1 MLSGFHPLVSRWF
14 LQSIGEP
21 TSAQRRGWDAIRS
34 GRHTLIAAPTG
45 SGKTLAAFLTAIDE
59 LVRDGCASP
68 LPDEVRVVYVSPL
81 KALSADI
88 HKNLAEPR
96 RGIRRLG
103 EEAGIEVP
111 RLTAAVR
118 TGDTTSSER
127 AAMLKTPPHILVTTP
142 ESLYL
147 LLTAERSR
155 QMLRSVRTVI
165 VDEIHAVIGTRRGSH
180 LALTLERLE
189 AVCAESAGSSTVAQ
203 GAGTGLQR
211 IGLSATQKPIE
222 EVARFL
228 VGNDDARG
236 ECFVIDEGHRRAMD
250 LAIEVPPSPLTAVMA
265 HEVWQ
270 EYYDRLAVLIGEHK
284 TTLVFVNTRRLAER
298 VARHLA
304 DRLGDE
310 SVTAHHGSLSKERRL
325 DAEHRLKGG
334 SLKALVATASL
345 ELGIDIGHVDL
356 VCQIGSPHRI
366 ATLLQRVGRSG
377 HSIAGVPKGRLFP
390 ESLDDLVECA
400 ALLRASRRGELDAI
414 VSHDAPLDVL
424 AQQITAET
432 SCTGCSED
440 DLFALTQKAW
450 PYRALSRT
458 DFDAVVAMVSDGFAT
473 PRGRRSALVH
483 RDEVNHMLRGRR
495 GSRLLS
501 LVSGGAIPE
510 VADYRVVLEPEDTF
524 IGTVNEDFAIES
536 LAGDIFQLG
545 NASWQI
551 TQVLSGT
558 VRVRDAQGAPPTI
571 PFWLGEAPARSDELS
586 LAVSD
591 LRAGVETRLSIDDPS
606 DQPPLAEGELRRS
619 AEAPAKAEGTGPTSE
634 RTSPTIVDWLID
646 ETGVSRE
653 AAQQAI
659 DYLAEGRRVLGVMPT
674 QSTLV
679 VERFFDE
686 AGGMQLVLH
695 APFGSRVNRAWA
707 LALRK
712 RFCRQFNFELQ
723 AAATEDAVLLS
734 LGPQHSFPLAD
745 VFRYLHPATVRDIL
759 VQAFLDAPV
768 FQTRWR
774 WNTTIAL
781 AVPRNRGGRKVP
793 PQLQRMQADDLMAG
807 VFPDAAACLENI
819 PGDREIPDH
828 PLVSQTVRDCLE
840 EAMDLP
846 QLQRVLER
854 IHAGELTCI
863 SRDTPEPS
871 SFCYDILNARPYA
884 FVDDAPLEER
894 RTRAVQ
900 TRRAG
905 SPGDVGALDA
915 AAIERVRDEVRPD
928 PRDLDE
934 CHDALLTCG
943 FLFQDEADRTWLAAL
958 ATTRRATRVSTPNI
972 SRSIWVAAER
982 LPEWLAVHPGSQLD
996 PLVEAPPSRAART
1009 WTSEAALVELVRSRL
1024 AILGPITASSLA
1036 ELLAVPLQAVDDA
1049 LLTLES
1055 EGVVLRGSFTSRLN
1069 EAGPTTVEWCERR
1082 LLARIHRYTLNRLRA
1097 EIAPVSPA
1105 EFMRFLFAWQHVGD
1119 GHQLT
1124 AIDGLRAVLAQ
1135 LDGLEVPARAW
1146 ERDVLPARLERYESS
1161 LLDTLCLTGEVGW
1174 ARLSTG
1180 PTQVVGATPIALFLR
1195 SHASEWFALR
1205 DESVERTLQRPRTV
1219 ISESAQ
1225 RLLDHLRN
1233 RGASFAQEMRTA
1245 CNLPE
1250 ADCRPALSELVAEGL
1265 IASDGF
1271 AGLRA
1276 IATSSSERRFN
1287 VDAAGRWFSI
1297 VRLKADTTTDRDIQR
1312 DEAVKV
1318 LAWTLLS
1325 RYGVVFRRLLTR
1337 EVSGVTWRELVRVYR
1352 MLEARGDIRGGRF
1365 VSGMSG
1371 EQYALPD
1378 AVDRLRELR
1387 RSGTDETLVA
1397 ISGADPLN
1405 LTGIVTLGDRIR
1417 AAASSRIVYRNGIPV
1432 MAMEGDML
1440 RTLADADATV
1450 LADAAAIAAGRRVP
1464 VSHGYVGRIWP

>member
-14 LQSIGEP
+14 LESIGEP
-21 TSAQRRGWDAIRS
+21 TPAQRRGWDAIRA

-59 LVRDGCASP
+59 LVREGCASP

-103 EEAGIEVP
+103 EAAGIDTP

-155 QMLRSVRTVI
+155 QMLRTVRAVI

-189 AVCAESAGSSTVAQ
+189 AVCAQSSELPTVGQRASV
-203 GAGTGLQR
+203 GLQR

-228 VGNDDARG
+228 VGNDDTRG
-236 ECFVIDEGHRRAMD
+236 DCVVIDEGHRRTMD
-250 LAIEVPPSPLTAVMA
+250 LAIEVPPSPLTPVMA
-265 HEVWQ
+265 HEVWE
-270 EYYDRLAVLIGEHK
+270 EYYDRLAAQIGEHK

-325 DAEHRLKGG
+325 DAEHRLKSG

-377 HSIAGVPKGRLFP
+377 HSIAGMPKGRLFP

-424 AQQITAET
+424 AQQMTAET

-440 DLFALTQKAW
+440 DLFALTRKAW
-450 PYRALSRT
+450 PYRALSRG

-483 RDEVNHMLRGRR
+483 RDEVNRVLRGRR

-586 LAVSD
+586 HAVSE
-591 LRAGVETRLSIDDPS
+591 LRSSVDARLDADAMGW
-606 DQPPLAEGELRRS
+606 LEGECGLARD
-619 AEAPAKAEGTGPTSE
+619 
-634 RTSPTIVDWLID
+634 V
-646 ETGVSRE
+646 
-653 AAQQAI
+653 AQQAI
-659 DYLAEGRRVLGVMPT
+659 DYIAEGKRVLGVVPT

-679 VERFFDE
+679 IERFFDE

-774 WNTTIAL
+774 WNATISL

-793 PQLQRMQADDLMAG
+793 PQLQRMQADDLMAA

-854 IHAGELTCI
+854 IHRGEVTCV

-871 SFCYDILNARPYA
+871 AFCHDILNARPYA

-894 RTRAVQ
+894 RTQAVQ

-905 SPGDVGALDA
+905 NPGEVGALDTG
-915 AAIERVRDEVRPD
+915 AIERVRDEVRPD
-928 PRDLDE
+928 PRDVDE

-943 FLFQDEADRTWLAAL
+943 FLFDDEVDRTWLAEL
-958 ATTRRATRVSTPNI
+958 AARRRATRVSMAQTP
-972 SRSIWVAAER
+972 SSGQVWVAAER
-982 LPEWLAVHPGSQLD
+982 LPEWLAVHADARLD
-996 PLVEAPPSRAART
+996 PVVEAPPSRVARA
-1009 WTSEAALVELVRSRL
+1009 WTAEAALVELLRGRL
-1024 AILGPITASSLA
+1024 AILGPVTAAALA
-1036 ELLAVPLQAVDDA
+1036 ESVGTPLEAVDSA

-1055 EGVVLRGSFTSRLN
+1055 EGVVLRGSFTAPRML
-1069 EAGPTTVEWCERR
+1069 EWCERR

-1105 EFMRFLFAWQHVGD
+1105 EFMRFLFTWQHVGD
-1119 GHQLT
+1119 RHQLT
-1124 AIDGLRAVLAQ
+1124 GVDGLRAVLAQ
-1135 LDGLEVPARAW
+1135 LDGLELPARTW
-1146 ERDVLPARLERYESS
+1146 ERDVLPARLERYEASS
-1161 LLDTLCLTGEVGW
+1161 LDTLCLTGEVGW
-1174 ARLSTG
+1174 ARLSSG

-1195 SHASEWFALR
+1195 SHASHWFALR
-1205 DESVERTLQRPRTV
+1205 DDSAERTPQRPRTAT
-1219 ISESAQ
+1219 SEAAQ
-1225 RLLDHLRN
+1225 RLFDHLRT
-1233 RGASFAQEMRTA
+1233 RGASFAQELRTV
-1245 CNLPE
+1245 CNLSD
-1250 ADCRPALSELVAEGL
+1250 ADCREALGELVAEGL

-1276 IATSSSERRFN
+1276 IVSASSERRSS
-1287 VDAAGRWFSI
+1287 VDAAGRWSAI
-1297 VRLKADTTTDRDIQR
+1297 VQPDTAADRHMPR
-1312 DEAVKV
+1312 DEAVKA

-1352 MLEARGDIRGGRF
+1352 LLEARGDIRGGRF

-1387 RSGTDETLVA
+1387 RSRPDETLVA
-1397 ISGADPLN
+1397 ISAADPLN

-1450 LADAAAIAAGRRVP
+1450 LADAAAVAAGRRVP